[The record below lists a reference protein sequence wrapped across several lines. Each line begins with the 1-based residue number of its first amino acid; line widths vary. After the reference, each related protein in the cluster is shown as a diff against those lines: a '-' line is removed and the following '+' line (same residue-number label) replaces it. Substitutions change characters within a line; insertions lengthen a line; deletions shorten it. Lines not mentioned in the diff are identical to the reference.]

1 MAVRIGDLLLQD
13 GTITPAQLEE
23 ALKYQVIFGGKIGT
37 NLIEMGVVN
46 EDDIAR
52 VLGKKFGVPAVKVQ
66 ELENVPR
73 SVIDRFPGDLVQK
86 YNAVPLSIEG
96 RRITVAMTNPSD
108 LAAVDAIAF
117 TTGLVVKV
125 AVVSE
130 LRMANALERYYDIQ
144 RDRRFIHV
152 TRPDGL
158 PRPKAAAP
166 DQTGTF
172 PPVTASPAAVS
183 ASADFDLGVDIEA
196 VDDLGGTA
204 EPSRFQG
211 EPGQKEKPAPAME
224 EIWPDEEP
232 RPAPPPPPKPVAASK
247 SPPPAK
253 PAPIAPAPPVE
264 EIADAET
271 VSENLA
277 EARNRDD
284 ILDTL
289 ADFLAYEFPRSAV
302 LLVRGDMALGWRGTI
317 DGKPLKNFDQMR
329 LPLAEPSVLKT
340 VAESRAFY
348 LGPIPRTPFNSVFL
362 QEIGGKV
369 PDSAL
374 LVPLQMIGR
383 VVGIIYADGQ
393 GLDLGERLFE
403 VQKLTAKAAMAF
415 EILVLKNKILSM

>member
-1 MAVRIGDLLLQD
+1 M
-13 GTITPAQLEE
+13 
-23 ALKYQVIFGGKIGT
+23 
-37 NLIEMGVVN
+37 
-46 EDDIAR
+46 
-52 VLGKKFGVPAVKVQ
+52 
-66 ELENVPR
+66 
-73 SVIDRFPGDLVQK
+73 
-86 YNAVPLSIEG
+86 
-96 RRITVAMTNPSD
+96 
-108 LAAVDAIAF
+108 
-117 TTGLVVKV
+117 

-152 TRPDGL
+152 TGQVKQSRAP
-158 PRPKAAAP
+158 AATAP
-166 DQTGTF
+166 DQTGAF
-172 PPVTASPAAVS
+172 PPVPAPPATVS
-183 ASADFDLGVDIEA
+183 ASAGFDLGADIEA

-232 RPAPPPPPKPVAASK
+232 RPAPPPAAVKPTPKPAAPKAPSPGKPVAAVS
-247 SPPPAK
+247 
-253 PAPIAPAPPVE
+253 APPPVE

-271 VSENLA
+271 VSDNLA

-317 DGKPLKNFDQMR
+317 DGKPLKDFDQMR

-374 LVPLQMIGR
+374 LVPLQMMGR

-393 GLDLGERLFE
+393 GIDLGERLFE